1 MPTLMLSQPT
11 AATALLSA
19 SNPELRRL
27 EVRETDDEVRVT
39 GQVSSFYL
47 KQLAQEAVRSAAN
60 GRPIVNRVEVQ
71 ARR

>member
-1 MPTLMLSQPT
+1 MSTAMLTSPT

-27 EVRETDDEVRVT
+27 VVRETDDEVQVC

-60 GRPIVNRVEVQ
+60 GRPIVNRVEV
-71 ARR
+71 RR

>member
-1 MPTLMLSQPT
+1 MTTVMLPLPT

-27 EVRETDDEVRVT
+27 EVRETDDEVQVS

-47 KQLAQEAVRSAAN
+47 KQLAQEAVRPAAN
-60 GRPIVNRVEVQ
+60 GRPIVNRVVV
-71 ARR
+71 RR

>member
-1 MPTLMLSQPT
+1 MLASPP
-11 AATALLSA
+11 AATAMKSA

-27 EVRETDDEVRVT
+27 VVRETDDEVLVI

-60 GRPIVNRVEVQ
+60 GRSIVNRVEV
-71 ARR
+71 RR

>member
-1 MPTLMLSQPT
+1 MTTVMLPPPT

-27 EVRETDDEVRVT
+27 EVRETEDEVQVS

-60 GRPIVNRVEVQ
+60 GRPIVNRVEV
-71 ARR
+71 RR

>member
-1 MPTLMLSQPT
+1 MSSAILELPT

-27 EVRETDDEVRVT
+27 EVRETDEEVQVS

-47 KQLAQEAVRSAAN
+47 KQLAQEAVRPAAK
-60 GRPIVNRVEVQ
+60 GRPIVNRVEV
-71 ARR
+71 RR

>member
-1 MPTLMLSQPT
+1 MPTLMLPT
-11 AATALLSA
+11 AATALRSA

-27 EVRETDDEVRVT
+27 EVHETDDEVRVI

-47 KQLAQEAVRSAAN
+47 KQLAQEAVRPAAN